1 MMSFE
6 DARNALVVAYA
17 DDSLDDEEFL
27 ILYEFYESVNSLY
40 KYWNFDLFCFDSF
53 ECLYVQQLNRVSKI
67 LRVWQLNFFTNYPW
81 KDLSKF

>member
-27 ILYEFYESVNSLY
+27 ILYDFYESVNPLY
-40 KYWNFDLFCFDSF
+40 KY
-53 ECLYVQQLNRVSKI
+53 LYTGFLKYSVSG
-67 LRVWQLNFFTNYPW
+67 N
-81 KDLSKF
+81 

>member
-27 ILYEFYESVNSLY
+27 ILYDFYESVNPLY

-53 ECLYVQQLNRVSKI
+53 ECLYVQQLKRVSKI
-67 LRVWQLNFFTNYPW
+67 LRAWQLNFFTNYPW

>member
-27 ILYEFYESVNSLY
+27 ILYDFYESVNPLY

-53 ECLYVQQLNRVSKI
+53 ECLYVS
-67 LRVWQLNFFTNYPW
+67 
-81 KDLSKF
+81 S

>member
-27 ILYEFYESVNSLY
+27 ILYDFYESVNPLY
-40 KYWNFDLFCFDSF
+40 KYWNFDLFCFNSF
-53 ECLYVQQLNRVSKI
+53 ECLYVQQPNRVSKI
-67 LRVWQLNFFTNYPW
+67 LHVWQLNFFTNYP
-81 KDLSKF
+81 

>member
-17 DDSLDDEEFL
+17 DDSLDDEEFF
-27 ILYEFYESVNSLY
+27 ILYDFYESVNPLY
-40 KYWNFDLFCFDSF
+40 KYLNFDLFCLDSF